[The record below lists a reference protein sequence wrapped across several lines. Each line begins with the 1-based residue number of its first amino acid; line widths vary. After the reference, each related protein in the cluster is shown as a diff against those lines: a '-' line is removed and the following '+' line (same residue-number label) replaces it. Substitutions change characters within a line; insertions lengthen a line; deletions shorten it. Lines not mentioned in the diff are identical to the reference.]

1 LALTIST
8 LVIVAL
14 MRSDLNQFVSE
25 EHNQVVLVRQMKNPV
40 DRVSNS
46 EQFTV
51 KSLGVD
57 ADWKVGSK
65 MRIEGDGLA
74 FEVTSSCDTI
84 GLW

>member
-14 MRSDLNQFVSE
+14 IRCDLNQFVFE
-25 EHNQVVLVRQMKNPV
+25 ERNQVVLVRQMKNPV
-40 DRVSNS
+40 DRVTTS

-51 KSLGVD
+51 KSLDVD

-65 MRIEGDGLA
+65 MRVEGDGLA
-74 FEVTSSCDTI
+74 FEVTSSYDTI
-84 GLW
+84 GLG